1 MTVGAAQLAP
11 CGVRHLVLDAPQP
24 AMERAAGENGLY
36 LVVWADGRPVG
47 TRVLVG
53 SELPVPA
60 PALAVM
66 IADAAAAHL
75 AAPAAWAGPDRGG
88 RPAVSS
94 SVSVVVCTRDRP
106 QDLRRCLAAL
116 AACEPRPAEVI
127 VVDNAPAT
135 DATSAVVREFAGVRY
150 LREPRPG
157 LSHARNAGARA
168 ASGEVVA
175 YTDDDVEVRS
185 DWVGSLALPFADP
198 SVACVTGIVI
208 PANLGSAAACIF
220 EFDVGGF
227 GRELKPR
234 RFDAGFLRRRWWQ
247 SPDVWQIGAGANMAI
262 RRSALAAVGLFDT
275 RLGAGASGCSEDSE
289 LWFRLLR
296 AGLQCHYDPG
306 VVVFHHHRSD
316 RASLHRQLR
325 DYTRGHVVAL
335 FVQFGQ
341 DRQPRHLVRA
351 FAVMPWYYVRG
362 GLRAWRH
369 GDRDRLA
376 VVAQQLK
383 GCLAGPVHALRLL
396 RPYSRPRLVPGAPIG
411 EAP

>member
-11 CGVRHLVLDAPQP
+11 CGIRHVPLDAPP
-24 AMERAAGENGLY
+24 RALERAPHENGLY
-36 LVVWADGRPVG
+36 LVVWADGCPVG
-47 TRVLVG
+47 YRILVR
-53 SELPVPA
+53 SELPVPG
-60 PALAVM
+60 PALSVL

-75 AAPAAWAGPDRGG
+75 AAPASRAGPREGE
-88 RPAVSS
+88 RR

-106 QDLRRCLAAL
+106 EDLRRCLASI
-116 AACEPRPAEVI
+116 AACDPRPAEVI
-127 VVDNAPAT
+127 VVDNAPST
-135 DATSAVVREFAGVRY
+135 DATSALVREFPQVRY

-168 ASGEVVA
+168 ASGDVVA
-175 YTDDDVEVRS
+175 YTDDDVEVRP
-185 DWVGSLALPFADP
+185 DWVGSLAGPFADP

-208 PANLGSAAACIF
+208 PADLGSAAACTF

-227 GRELKPR
+227 GRELAAR

-262 RRSALAAVGLFDT
+262 RRSALAQVGLFDT

-296 AGLQCHYDPG
+296 AGLACHYDPG

-341 DRQPRHLVRA
+341 DREVRHLARA
-351 FAVMPWYYVRG
+351 FAVMPWYYVRS

-383 GCLAGPVHALRLL
+383 GCLAGPIHALRLL
-396 RPYSRPRLVPGAPIG
+396 RPYSRPRLVQGDQIG